1 MKDIIKID
9 NMLNLKKNI
18 EEKEILEL
26 NEITKDKGL
35 YLSEKDVEDLIVNKA
50 IILKENGRVEV
61 RGTTIKNIIESFY
74 DSSFID
80 KDNYLESI
88 EELTNIFYKYQ
99 QEFYGVLSD
108 EEILIYLKEEFDNI
122 VMGSFTLLESDSLE
136 KLKENVLCWTFLIK
150 KV

>member
-61 RGTTIKNIIESFY
+61 GGTTIRNIIELFY

-136 KLKENVLCWTFLIK
+136 KLKENVLC
-150 KV
+150 

>member
-1 MKDIIKID
+1 MKSIIKID
-9 NMLNLKKNI
+9 DMLNLKKSV
-18 EEKEILEL
+18 EEKGILEL
-26 NEITKDKGL
+26 NEITKDKDL
-35 YLSEKDVEDLIVNKA
+35 YLSEKDIEGLIDNKA

-61 RGTTIKNIIESFY
+61 GGTTIRNIIESFY
-74 DSSFID
+74 DSPFID
-80 KDNYLESI
+80 KDNYLESL
-88 EELTNIFYKYQ
+88 EELTSIFYKYQ

-122 VMGSFTLLESDSLE
+122 VMGTFTLLESDSLE

>member
-1 MKDIIKID
+1 MKSIIKID
-9 NMLNLKKNI
+9 DMLNLKKSV
-18 EEKEILEL
+18 EEKGILEL

-35 YLSEKDVEDLIVNKA
+35 YLSEKDIEDLTDNKA

-61 RGTTIKNIIESFY
+61 GGTTIRNIIESFY

-80 KDNYLESI
+80 KDNYLESL
-88 EELTNIFYKYQ
+88 EELTSIFYKYQ

-122 VMGSFTLLESDSLE
+122 AMGSFTLLESDSLE
-136 KLKENVLCWTFLIK
+136 KIKENVLCWTFLIK

>member
-61 RGTTIKNIIESFY
+61 SGTTIKNIIELFY

-136 KLKENVLCWTFLIK
+136 KLKENVLY
-150 KV
+150 

>member
-1 MKDIIKID
+1 MKSIIKID
-9 NMLNLKKNI
+9 DMLNLKKSV
-18 EEKEILEL
+18 EEKGILEL

-35 YLSEKDVEDLIVNKA
+35 YLSEKDIEDLMDNKA

-61 RGTTIKNIIESFY
+61 RETTIRNIIESFY

-80 KDNYLESI
+80 KDNYLESL
-88 EELTNIFYKYQ
+88 EELTSIFYKYQ

-108 EEILIYLKEEFDNI
+108 EEILIYLKEKFDNI

>member
-61 RGTTIKNIIESFY
+61 GGTTIRNIIELFY

-136 KLKENVLCWTFLIK
+136 KLKENVLCWTFLVK

>member
-61 RGTTIKNIIESFY
+61 GGTTIRNIIELFY

-108 EEILIYLKEEFDNI
+108 EELLIYLKEEFDNI

-136 KLKENVLCWTFLIK
+136 KLKENVLC
-150 KV
+150 

>member
-1 MKDIIKID
+1 MKDIIKND

-61 RGTTIKNIIESFY
+61 SGTTIKNIIELFY

-136 KLKENVLCWTFLIK
+136 KLKENVLC
-150 KV
+150 

>member
-1 MKDIIKID
+1 MKSIIKID
-9 NMLNLKKNI
+9 DMLNLKKSV
-18 EEKEILEL
+18 EEKGILEL

-35 YLSEKDVEDLIVNKA
+35 YLSEKDIEDLMDNKA

-61 RGTTIKNIIESFY
+61 RETTIRNIIESFY

-80 KDNYLESI
+80 KDNYLESL
-88 EELTNIFYKYQ
+88 EELTSIFYKYQ

-108 EEILIYLKEEFDNI
+108 EEILIYLKEKFDNI

-136 KLKENVLCWTFLIK
+136 KLKENVLC
-150 KV
+150 

>member
-1 MKDIIKID
+1 MKSIIKID
-9 NMLNLKKNI
+9 DMLNLKKSV
-18 EEKEILEL
+18 EEKDILEL

-35 YLSEKDVEDLIVNKA
+35 YLSEKDIEDLIDNKA

-61 RGTTIKNIIESFY
+61 GGTTIRNIIESFY

-80 KDNYLESI
+80 KDNYLESL
-88 EELTNIFYKYQ
+88 EELTSIFYKYQ

-136 KLKENVLCWTFLIK
+136 KLKENVLC
-150 KV
+150 

>member
-61 RGTTIKNIIESFY
+61 RGTTIKNILESIY

-88 EELTNIFYKYQ
+88 
-99 QEFYGVLSD
+99 
-108 EEILIYLKEEFDNI
+108 
-122 VMGSFTLLESDSLE
+122 DS
-136 KLKENVLCWTFLIK
+136 K
-150 KV
+150 

>member
-1 MKDIIKID
+1 M
-9 NMLNLKKNI
+9 
-18 EEKEILEL
+18 
-26 NEITKDKGL
+26 
-35 YLSEKDVEDLIVNKA
+35 
-50 IILKENGRVEV
+50 
-61 RGTTIKNIIESFY
+61 FY

-80 KDNYLESI
+80 KDNYLESV

-136 KLKENVLCWTFLIK
+136 KLKENVLC
-150 KV
+150 

>member
-61 RGTTIKNIIESFY
+61 GGTTIRNIIELFY

-108 EEILIYLKEEFDNI
+108 EELLIYLKEEFDNI

-136 KLKENVLCWTFLIK
+136 KLKENVLCWKFSIK

>member
-1 MKDIIKID
+1 MKSIIKID
-9 NMLNLKKNI
+9 DMLNLKKSV
-18 EEKEILEL
+18 EEKGILEL
-26 NEITKDKGL
+26 NEITKDKSL
-35 YLSEKDVEDLIVNKA
+35 YLSEKDIEDLIVNKA

-61 RGTTIKNIIESFY
+61 GGTTIKNIIELFY

-136 KLKENVLCWTFLIK
+136 KLKENVLC
-150 KV
+150 

>member
-61 RGTTIKNIIESFY
+61 SGTTIKNIIELFY

-136 KLKENVLCWTFLIK
+136 KLKENVLC
-150 KV
+150 

>member
-26 NEITKDKGL
+26 NGITKDKGL

-61 RGTTIKNIIESFY
+61 SGTTIKNIIELFY

-80 KDNYLESI
+80 KDNYLESV

-136 KLKENVLCWTFLIK
+136 KLKENVLC
-150 KV
+150 